1 METLILNAELRTDIG
16 KADAK
21 KLRRAG
27 KVPANFYFHGEKNR
41 HLVLNTIEIK
51 KILSSRKNILEVKV
65 PKVSKTLKCLVREVQ
80 YEPIMGGI
88 LHVDLMGVKLTEK
101 IIVDVP
107 ILLKGTSKGVR
118 DEGGILHQE
127 LRELHIECLTKDL
140 PEIIE
145 IDVSNLGVGQSFLVR
160 ELVLENINILTQAD
174 QPIVSVKGKAAE
186 KEEVEKP
193 VEAEPQTEAEEE

>member
-1 METLILNAELRTDIG
+1 METSILNAELRTDLG

-101 IIVDVP
+101 IIADIP

-118 DEGGILHQE
+118 DEGGTLHQE

-140 PEIIE
+140 PEIVE
-145 IDVSNLGVGQSFLVR
+145 IDVSNLIVGQSFLVR
-160 ELVLENINILTQAD
+160 ELKLENVVILNQGD
-174 QPIVSVKGKAAE
+174 QPIASVKGKSAAKEEAE
-186 KEEVEKP
+186 KS
-193 VEAEPQTEAEEE
+193 VEATTEAEAAEE